1 MILIMILLI
10 GGFFGWRIWG
20 NKSQQPEYQTSTV
33 ERGMLISTVSAS
45 GQVLSVNLMSAN
57 TKTSGIVSQVY
68 VKDGDQVNKGD
79 KILEIGLDFQGE
91 QKYAQAWSAYLS
103 AKNGLDSAK
112 ATEYSLNSTMWTAN
126 QKFINDAVMR
136 DLAVTDPTYIEQSS
150 DWLAAEFKYKNQQS
164 VVAQAQA
171 ALNNAWLSYK
181 LASPL
186 ITAPTDGTLTSLMY
200 KQGMNIG
207 SLDTGI
213 SESNQKVATIRTEGT
228 PIISVNLSEIDVSRV
243 ANDQK
248 ATITLDS
255 IADKTFTGQVV
266 GVDRIGQTTSG
277 VTQYPAII
285 QLDSSAPE
293 ILPNM
298 SATAN
303 IVINRKDNVIMVP
316 SGAVKNEDGQN
327 YVQLMVNNQPQFT
340 PVETGLSSD
349 SQTEIMS
356 GIQEGD
362 MVVTGTTASTAS
374 QSNVRSPFGSSGFGG
389 AVRIAR

>member
-1 MILIMILLI
+1 
-10 GGFFGWRIWG
+10 
-20 NKSQQPEYQTSTV
+20 
-33 ERGMLISTVSAS
+33 
-45 GQVLSVNLMSAN
+45 
-57 TKTSGIVSQVY
+57 
-68 VKDGDQVNKGD
+68 
-79 KILEIGLDFQGE
+79 
-91 QKYAQAWSAYLS
+91 
-103 AKNGLDSAK
+103 
-112 ATEYSLNSTMWTAN
+112 
-126 QKFINDAVMR
+126 
-136 DLAVTDPTYIEQSS
+136 
-150 DWLAAEFKYKNQQS
+150 
-164 VVAQAQA
+164 
-171 ALNNAWLSYK
+171 
-181 LASPL
+181 
-186 ITAPTDGTLTSLMY
+186 
-200 KQGMNIG
+200 
-207 SLDTGI
+207 
-213 SESNQKVATIRTEGT
+213 
-228 PIISVNLSEIDVSRV
+228 V